1 MTSRARQYG
10 PREAAV
16 QSRCRNLRFRVRPG
30 HACYVGVPVVTPE
43 LGRSMAGSPPTTG
56 PRWPVQRH
64 ATELQY
70 GSFPQDPRHH
80 QARHHRGSRPGHCLP
95 PVTFDLNDPTLRAM
109 LAQAVAVA
117 LAAQKA
123 ELMQTMAATK
133 PATNGKS
140 DRSLKNEIA
149 VVKAFKKAG
158 FGDVRPHEDV
168 RTFNRWV
175 AA

>member
-1 MTSRARQYG
+1 MARS
-10 PREAAV
+10 PKTPDTTKPDTTEAA
-16 QSRCRNLRFRVRPG
+16 
-30 HACYVGVPVVTPE
+30 
-43 LGRSMAGSPPTTG
+43 
-56 PRWPVQRH
+56 
-64 ATELQY
+64 TEAAA
-70 GSFPQDPRHH
+70 
-80 QARHHRGSRPGHCLP
+80 QAVASP
-95 PVTFDLNDPTLRAM
+95 PVTFDLNDPTLQAM

-123 ELMQTMAATK
+123 ELMQAMAATK

-175 AA
+175 EAGYRPVEGSKSIKINNLRLFCRAQCRPITPEEKQAAKAQSEAAVARHTAKVIPMSDPSPR

>member
-1 MTSRARQYG
+1 MARS
-10 PREAAV
+10 PKTPDTTKPDTTEAA
-16 QSRCRNLRFRVRPG
+16 
-30 HACYVGVPVVTPE
+30 A
-43 LGRSMAGSPPTTG
+43 
-56 PRWPVQRH
+56 
-64 ATELQY
+64 
-70 GSFPQDPRHH
+70 
-80 QARHHRGSRPGHCLP
+80 QAIASP

-175 AA
+175 AAGYRPVEGSRSIKTNNLRLFCRAQCRPITPEEKQAAKAQSEAAVARHTAEVIPMSDASSQ